1 MSRWVGGASAPPV
14 SQPAA
19 PPAAPRRGR
28 GGLSPTPPVASR
40 SQELERALVAQVGP
54 AVERAFRES
63 LPAWFDGVRR
73 PMPWREGGADGR
85 RDPYRVW
92 VSEVMLQQTRVET
105 ATPYFE
111 RFVDA
116 FPTVA
121 ALAAAPQDRVLKLWE
136 GLGYYSRA
144 RNLHRAAGVVVAEH
158 GGAVP
163 DTEVAFR
170 ALPGVG
176 PYTAAAV
183 LSLAFGRPLAVLDGN
198 VVRVLAR
205 VFAVEADAKAGPTR
219 RALQTLADR
228 LLDTGDPG
236 RFNEAVMELGAVLC
250 TPRSPACPACPLRG
264 VCAAYA
270 EGAPER
276 YPVVSKAKPVPHH
289 TVVVAVVA
297 DGAGRLLIQRR
308 PEDAMLGGLWEFP
321 GGKQE
326 PGEALAET
334 CRREV
339 REELGVEVEVGRAL
353 ARVEH
358 AYSHFRITLHAF
370 RCRLTEGEPV
380 SASGEPVRWVRPESL
395 DDYAFPRANRR
406 VIEALQAEVRQP
418 RLL

>member
-1 MSRWVGGASAPPV
+1 M
-14 SQPAA
+14 
-19 PPAAPRRGR
+19 
-28 GGLSPTPPVASR
+28 PTDRES
-40 SQELERALVAQVGP
+40 LERALVGRVTP
-54 AVERAFRES
+54 PVEGAFREA
-63 LPAWFDGVRR
+63 LPTWFDGARR
-73 PMPWREGGADGR
+73 PMPWRESGADGR

-111 RFVDA
+111 RFVAA
-116 FPTVA
+116 FPTVR
-121 ALAAAPQDRVLKLWE
+121 ALAEAPQDRVLKLWE

-144 RNLHRAAGVVVAEH
+144 RNLHRAAQAVADQH

-163 DTEVAFR
+163 DTEAVFR

-183 LSLAFGRPLAVLDGN
+183 LSLAFDRPLAVLDGN
-198 VVRVLAR
+198 VIRVLAR

-228 LLDTGDPG
+228 LLDAERPG
-236 RFNEAVMELGAVLC
+236 RFNEAVMELGATLC
-250 TPRSPACPACPLRG
+250 TPRSPDCPRCPLNG

-270 EGAPER
+270 EGEPER
-276 YPVVSKAKPVPHH
+276 YPVTSKAKPVPHH
-289 TVVVAVVA
+289 TVVVAVID

-339 REELGVEVEVGRAL
+339 REELGVEVDVGVPL

-370 RCRLTEGEPV
+370 RCRRTGGEPV
-380 SASGEPVRWVRPESL
+380 SASGEPVRWVRPEDL

-406 VIEALQAEVRQP
+406 VIEALQAEARQP

>member
-1 MSRWVGGASAPPV
+1 MSTDCES
-14 SQPAA
+14 
-19 PPAAPRRGR
+19 
-28 GGLSPTPPVASR
+28 
-40 SQELERALVAQVGP
+40 LERALARGVTP
-54 AVERAFRES
+54 PVEAAFRGA
-63 LPAWFDGVRR
+63 LPAWFDGAQR
-73 PMPWREGGADGR
+73 PMPWRASGADGR

-111 RFVDA
+111 RFVAA
-116 FPTVA
+116 FPTVE
-121 ALAAAPQDRVLKLWE
+121 ALAAAPLDDVLKRWE

-144 RNLHRAAGVVVAEH
+144 RNLWRAARAVAAEH
-158 GGAVP
+158 GGEVP
-163 DTEVAFR
+163 DTEAAFR

-183 LSLAFGRPLAVLDGN
+183 LSLAFDRPLAVLDGN
-198 VVRVLAR
+198 VARVLAR
-205 VFAVEADAKAGPTR
+205 VFAVEADAKAGRTR
-219 RALQTLADR
+219 RALQALADR
-228 LLDTGDPG
+228 LLDAERPG
-236 RFNEAVMELGAVLC
+236 RFNEAVMELGATVC
-250 TPRSPACPACPLRG
+250 TPRSPDCPRCPLNG

-270 EGAPER
+270 EGEPER
-276 YPVVSKAKPVPHH
+276 YPVTSKAKPVPHH

-326 PGEALAET
+326 PGEALPET

-339 REELGVEVEVGRAL
+339 REELGVGIEVGAPL

-370 RCRLTEGEPV
+370 RCRLVEGEPR
-380 SASGEPVRWVRPESL
+380 SASGEPVRWVRPEDL
-395 DDYAFPRANRR
+395 DGYAFPRANRR
-406 VIEALQAEVRQP
+406 VIEALQAEVCQP